1 MFSSPPDMR
10 SEMHASRLL
19 AKVVRISACLAT
31 GDKTKPTPAYS
42 GWFGDVV
49 LTVMKVNVYYILR
62 SIFGPSLLQ
71 TQNMNIVKSHVVY
84 DLLMHG
90 LLEERS
96 DIQGGNFKVE
106 SIR

>member
-1 MFSSPPDMR
+1 MSSNGGQNETH
-10 SEMHASRLL
+10 SCVFRL
-19 AKVVRISACLAT
+19 VWGCSTHCHE
-31 GDKTKPTPAYS
+31 GE
-42 GWFGDVV
+42 F
-49 LTVMKVNVYYILR
+49 VYYILR